1 MYYGKSLISIF
12 QEFFVTISKTFIL
25 AGRLG
30 YGLRKAIKSLRLPN
44 TSGGCIVGALAENQ
58 IVKHDTR
65 SILKTFK
72 SFYSNLA
79 GDLLAKLLK
88 SPNGY
93 TIKSVSITKNFHYQ
107 KILNWT
113 Q

>member
-30 YGLRKAIKSLRLPN
+30 YGLRKAIKSLGLPN

-58 IVKHDTR
+58 IVKHDTK

-79 GDLLAKLLK
+79 RDLLAKLSKL
-88 SPNGY
+88 PNQY
-93 TIKSVSITKNFHYQ
+93 TIKSV
-107 KILNWT
+107 
-113 Q
+113 